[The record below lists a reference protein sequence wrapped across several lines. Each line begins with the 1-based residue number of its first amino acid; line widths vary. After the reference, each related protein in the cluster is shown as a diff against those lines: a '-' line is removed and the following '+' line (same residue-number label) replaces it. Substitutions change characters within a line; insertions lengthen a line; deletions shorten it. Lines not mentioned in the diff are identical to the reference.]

1 MLDILAELT
10 LPNMTTRHMIALVIV
25 VIGTVYLMF
34 RSSQWMRG
42 KRGLTPTQSQAKAIQ
57 NLTQAGE
64 IRHQLE
70 KLIVDLEELARQI
83 NGHIDT
89 RFCKLEVLI
98 RHADQRI
105 KKLEELTGV
114 NVDAVKSPTP
124 KTPTLVKSSQT
135 IASSTK
141 NAAPITATPAP
152 APTEAMSSDDLDRQ
166 SIYRLADSGENAI
179 NIAKLMNRPAGEI
192 ELILSLRRNAR
203 TTPPT
208 QNDTSPG
215 ARIDFRVDD

>member
-1 MLDILAELT
+1 
-10 LPNMTTRHMIALVIV
+10 
-25 VIGTVYLMF
+25 MF

-42 KRGLTPTQSQAKAIQ
+42 KRGLSPRQSEAKALEQI
-57 NLTQAGE
+57 TQAGE
-64 IRHQLE
+64 VRHQLE
-70 KLIVDLEELARQI
+70 RLIIDLQELARQI

-114 NVDAVKSPTP
+114 TVDAVKSPSP
-124 KTPTLVKSSQT
+124 AAPTLPRSSAT
-135 IASSTK
+135 PASSTK
-141 NAAPITATPAP
+141 SSMSIAPS
-152 APTEAMSSDDLDRQ
+152 PTSAEPVSGDELDRQ
-166 SIYRLADSGENAI
+166 SIYRLADSGESAI

-203 TTPPT
+203 TTPPG
-208 QNDTSPG
+208 NDTG
-215 ARIDFRVDD
+215 ASGSRIDFRVDD